1 MDKWIE
7 EYIQALSEPNINE
20 KLTLNYFKATVLGTY
35 FGQVSFLNVSHTSKD
50 IEEQKE
56 IFRKD
61 YIESLLADLEL
72 QQMIARAEDSD
83 EIMKYL
89 EISTHEMAKKIKN
102 EV

>member
-1 MDKWIE
+1 MK
-7 EYIQALSEPNINE
+7 N
-20 KLTLNYFKATVLGTY
+20 K
-35 FGQVSFLNVSHTSKD
+35 
-50 IEEQKE
+50 KE

-89 EISTHEMAKKIKN
+89 EISTHEMAKKLKTKFKKDDNSANKRLCI
-102 EV
+102 